1 MGEVPQQSGETI
13 ATHSGKPWGFWGTM
27 GFAILVLLLF
37 FLVQTLV
44 GFGFLYSVE
53 YESETGAEQTAQFM
67 MGNGLLLAVA
77 TCTTGVIC
85 TLTILLLARL
95 RRGISVGD
103 YLALTMPTGRSF
115 LLWLGIAVAVVF
127 ATDAIRVLAGRDM
140 VPEFLVEA
148 YRSAVYP
155 PLLWLALVVAAP
167 VFEETL
173 FRGFLF
179 RGWMDTRLRETG
191 TILLTS
197 ATWCLLHF
205 HYDIAELLAVLAL
218 GIVLGY
224 ARSRTGSLVT
234 PLVIHALVNFLAT
247 MQVALLE

>member
-1 MGEVPQQSGETI
+1 MSEQSGGT
-13 ATHSGKPWGFWGTM
+13 TGTSSGAPWSFWGTT
-27 GFAILVLLLF
+27 GLTVLVMLLF

-53 YESETGAEQTAQFM
+53 YDQSGTDPEQTAQFM
-67 MGNGLLLAVA
+67 MGNGLLLAIA
-77 TCTTGVIC
+77 TCITGVIC
-85 TLTILLLARL
+85 TSAILLLARL

-155 PLLWLALVVAAP
+155 PLLWLALVIAAP
-167 VFEETL
+167 VFEEFL

-179 RGWMDTRLRETG
+179 RGWMETRLRETG

-224 ARSRTGSLVT
+224 SRSRTGSLVT
-234 PLVIHALVNFLAT
+234 PLVIHALVNLLAI
-247 MQVALLE
+247 MQVALLT